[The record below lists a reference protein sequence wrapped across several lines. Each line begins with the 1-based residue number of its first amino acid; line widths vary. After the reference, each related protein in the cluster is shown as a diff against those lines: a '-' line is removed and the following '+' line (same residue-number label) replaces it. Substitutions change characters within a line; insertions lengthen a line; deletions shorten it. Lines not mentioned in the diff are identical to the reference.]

1 MEKVSCAM
9 LIMRCAGIVSYNPDI
24 ERLRT
29 NLHATAQQVREVFVY
44 ENGSE
49 NAQAVQRLCRD
60 EFTNVR
66 VISDTQNR
74 GIAFALNRLL
84 AAAHD
89 CGYPHILML
98 DQDSVPTE
106 GMCDELERHL
116 SGNVAM
122 VSPFILDRNRMTMAQ
137 YREMHL
143 PAIERLTH
151 AAKSGAITSGT
162 LNNVSAAL
170 AVGGFDDELFID
182 YVDFDFNERLLLNG
196 YGIVKDNR
204 ACLIHEKGKSKHT
217 AFKVPRRRSDG
228 KIVWTPL
235 FTLGYGP
242 MRCYYQARNRV
253 VYWRKYHR
261 WTKLEGLVELPPL
274 IVLSMFEPH
283 RLAKLKAYCRG
294 IRDGV
299 RMPVKEYRK

>member
-1 MEKVSCAM
+1 
-9 LIMRCAGIVSYNPDI
+9 
-24 ERLRT
+24 
-29 NLHATAQQVREVFVY
+29 
-44 ENGSE
+44 
-49 NAQAVQRLCRD
+49 
-60 EFTNVR
+60 
-66 VISDTQNR
+66 
-74 GIAFALNRLL
+74 
-84 AAAHD
+84 
-89 CGYPHILML
+89 ML

-204 ACLIHEKGKSKHT
+204 TCLIHEKGKSKHT